1 MREVISSQL
10 LLSLLYA
17 SPTVFE
23 AVEQMLLPVLVPAPV
38 PAPDLAVSEGVA
50 AAAFALL
57 AKLEVDGKQKS
68 PSALKVFRYYCME
81 GLTGPLV
88 ARKCSCS
95 LRTVFLRLKFIE
107 TRTGTKTA
115 QFRAMSPYLQQLSE
129 DFDSTGAREV
139 YQKMR

>member
-81 GLTGPLV
+81 GLTAEAVGL
-88 ARKCSCS
+88 KCKCAS
-95 LRTVFLRLKFIE
+95 RTVFRRLKFIE

-115 QFRAMSPYLQQLSE
+115 QFRAMSPYLQQFSE
-129 DFDSTGAREV
+129 DYASNGAREV
-139 YQKMR
+139 YLKMS

>member
-1 MREVISSQL
+1 MMREAISSQM

-50 AAAFALL
+50 SAAFALL

-81 GLTGPLV
+81 GLTAEAVGL
-88 ARKCSCS
+88 KCKCAS
-95 LRTVFLRLKFIE
+95 RTVFRRLKCK
-107 TRTGTKTA
+107 RRLKSAAGVMCVTGRFKSAASSLTMKHVS
-115 QFRAMSPYLQQLSE
+115 QYE
-129 DFDSTGAREV
+129 
-139 YQKMR
+139 